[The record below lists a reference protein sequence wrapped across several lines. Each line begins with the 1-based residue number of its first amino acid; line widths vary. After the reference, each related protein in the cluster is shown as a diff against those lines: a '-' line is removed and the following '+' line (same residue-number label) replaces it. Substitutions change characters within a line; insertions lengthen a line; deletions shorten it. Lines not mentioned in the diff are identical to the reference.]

1 MVEEKDPEKQE
12 QTEEKE
18 EEIAIPEVP
27 EVPDI
32 PEVPFSEKEEKS
44 SPVESS
50 QKEPSKEKVE
60 EAEEQIKEKEVSE
73 EAEDVELEEEQ
84 LEPEE
89 PEKEE
94 IGEREEEALST
105 KPESLAEAEADI
117 GEGTEAIESEA
128 IEIEA
133 EEPAPPPPPPEPE
146 ELDLRIETRAELQG
160 TAKIS
165 TDDAERMMVKE
176 GDIIVAEDPITGAF
190 CAMKAQIDPDLDP
203 GSVIMDEEVFA
214 ASGIGSDEALVRL
227 FEDEAISLDKVTLAV
242 SPLTG
247 EDVFPV
253 IMDLRKNRSDLKDYL
268 EQYLVFKGL
277 TLRWP
282 ELNVAIKIESTDP
295 KISIGDVAFFD
306 FTKKRVLTIKPDGVV
321 QFNAVLLMDISKSMI
336 GRDMDVKN
344 VRPALEGIRSAFE
357 HEKLEEFL
365 EKFKE
370 GTMVSRKAGAAFA
383 GLLYLSEKV
392 GRGFGETVS
401 IVTFADEAE
410 ILEVKGKPYI
420 NTASGSKGVMNKL
433 AGLIIDNVVNKSG
446 VATNM
451 AAAIERAAE
460 VRGKFP
466 RSKRGNPT
474 MIVMLTDG
482 FDTSNRVKEMVEEK
496 FAGET
501 DIVLYTVG
509 LGPFVKE
516 EELQKISEICG
527 GEAFQPEDLEEL
539 LAWYGQRA
547 RDLSIQLSGQ

>member
-1 MVEEKDPEKQE
+1 MVEEKDPEKHE
-12 QTEEKE
+12 QTEEKDDE
-18 EEIAIPEVP
+18 LVVPEVPKIPEVP
-27 EVPDI
+27 GVTSSEKVEKKEVI
-32 PEVPFSEKEEKS
+32 PEAITP
-44 SPVESS
+44 
-50 QKEPSKEKVE
+50 QKE
-60 EAEEQIKEKEVSE
+60 EAEEEQIEKDKSE
-73 EAEDVELEEEQ
+73 EEIESESTEEEAVDRKETEKRGKLEEIEEEP
-84 LEPEE
+84 LSLESEGLSEAEMAASEGELPLDSDLVEPEE
-89 PEKEE
+89 
-94 IGEREEEALST
+94 
-105 KPESLAEAEADI
+105 
-117 GEGTEAIESEA
+117 
-128 IEIEA
+128 

-146 ELDLRIETRAELQG
+146 ELNLQIETRAELQG
-160 TAKIS
+160 TAKIAPN
-165 TDDAERMMVKE
+165 DAERMLVKK

-190 CAMKAQIDPDLDP
+190 CAMKAHIDPELET
-203 GSVIMDEEVFA
+203 GTVIMDEEVFA

-227 FEDEAISLDKVTLAV
+227 FEEEGISLDKVTLAV

-253 IMDLRKNRSDLKDYL
+253 IMDLRKSRSALKDYL

-277 TLRWP
+277 TLRWS
-282 ELNVAIKIESTDP
+282 EKNVAIKIESTDP
-295 KISIGDVAFFD
+295 KLSIGDVAYFD

-321 QFNAVLLMDISKSMI
+321 QFNAVLLIDISKSMT

-365 EKFKE
+365 ENFKE
-370 GTMVSRKAGAAFA
+370 GTMVSRKVAAAFA

-401 IVTFADEAE
+401 IITFADEAQ

-433 AGLIIDNVVNKSG
+433 AGLIIENVVNKAG

-451 AAAIERAAE
+451 GAAIEKAAE

-482 FDTSNRVKEMVEEK
+482 FDTSNQVKAMVEEK

-516 EELQKISEICG
+516 EELQQISEICG

-547 RDLSIQLSGQ
+547 RDLSIQLSER